1 VNNCSITSEDRIM
14 TRIYDEDETTEL
26 FGKDFLAE
34 WGTRIDPEL
43 IQRYKAAYK
52 AFWDIQDEI
61 WKITKQ

>member
-1 VNNCSITSEDRIM
+1 M